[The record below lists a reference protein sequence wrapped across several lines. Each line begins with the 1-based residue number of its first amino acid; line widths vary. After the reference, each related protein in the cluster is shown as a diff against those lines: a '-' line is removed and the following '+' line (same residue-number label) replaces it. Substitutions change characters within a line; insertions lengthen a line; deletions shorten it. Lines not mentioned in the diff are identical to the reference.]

1 MNISL
6 IGVEIGPL
14 PRDLPPRWRWLKVA
28 VLLLVKVSVSLAGYT

>member
-14 PRDLPPRWRWLKVA
+14 PRDLPPMRRWLSVF